1 MAWTRVA
8 SGDLVRADDINDIQK
23 ALDGTVGKAQIMSF
37 TQVDDAASYAL
48 NVQNKD
54 STNSRIAR
62 FLNSA
67 GTVVLGIV
75 KEAVNVSK
83 QIVSTVATGTAPFS
97 VASTTLVSNLNADLL
112 DGNHASAFALSGTGV
127 TGGNS
132 HDHVGGDGAAIG
144 PGGLATG
151 AVTAGTIANGA
162 VDATARLANDIVDD
176 TKVGN
181 RVPAIPWRYG
191 GGASWPTA
199 GTTGYQVSNVRMQC
213 GVTTV
218 TISAGQQ
225 DGTQAITLTAP
236 FGATPIVLASLQ
248 STNGAEDLVMWS
260 AYAGSAGSVTL
271 QAYRAGTTGE
281 ATVTMAWLAIGPE

>member
-37 TQVDDAASYAL
+37 TQVDDSASYAL

-199 GTTGYQVSNVRMQC
+199 GTTGYAVSNVRMQC
-213 GVTTV
+213 GVATV

-225 DGTQAITLTAP
+225 DGTLAIMLTAP

-260 AYAGSAGSVTL
+260 AYAGSAASVTL
-271 QAYRAGTTGE
+271 QAYRAGTSGE
-281 ATVTMAWLAIGPE
+281 ATVTMAWLAIGQE